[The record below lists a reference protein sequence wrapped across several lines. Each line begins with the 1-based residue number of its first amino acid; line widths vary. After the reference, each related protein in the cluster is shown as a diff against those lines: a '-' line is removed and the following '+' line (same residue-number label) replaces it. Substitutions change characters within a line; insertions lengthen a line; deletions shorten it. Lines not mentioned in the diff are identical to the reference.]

1 MMASYSCYLKEIAV
15 DFIDKIRELTVR
27 IPKQL
32 DYIQTEEATKNAL
45 IMPFISALGYN
56 VFDPTEVT
64 PELNADV
71 GIKKGEKVDYAIL
84 KDGKPVILFECK
96 HHAADLGKVHAS
108 QLYRYFSVTEARFGV
123 LTNGLIYWF
132 YTDLEAPNKMDGKPF
147 FEFNLLD
154 IRETAVEQL
163 KKFTKSSFDVNNILT
178 SASELKYTRE
188 IRSILLD
195 LMQEP
200 SDEFVKFIVSQVYT
214 GRITQVV
221 REQFS
226 QLIRQA
232 FKQIVSDQISERLKT
247 ALASE
252 TGVIVTATAEPLMPA
267 QGIPAEMNAPSI
279 PASGIHTT
287 EEEIEGYHIVRAILR
302 EIIEVKRITMRDVQS
317 YCGIILDDNNR
328 KPICRLYFNSTQKYI
343 GFFSGERES
352 TKDGQKEEKVPIAS
366 LDDLYKFADRLKA
379 TIIRYDEVAKAPKIK
394 G

>member
-1 MMASYSCYLKEIAV
+1 MASYSCYLKEIAV

-200 SDEFVKFIVSQVYT
+200 SDEFVKFIVS
-214 GRITQVV
+214 
-221 REQFS
+221 
-226 QLIRQA
+226 
-232 FKQIVSDQISERLKT
+232 
-247 ALASE
+247 
-252 TGVIVTATAEPLMPA
+252 
-267 QGIPAEMNAPSI
+267 IPSP
-279 PASGIHTT
+279 
-287 EEEIEGYHIVRAILR
+287 
-302 EIIEVKRITMRDVQS
+302 
-317 YCGIILDDNNR
+317 
-328 KPICRLYFNSTQKYI
+328 
-343 GFFSGERES
+343 
-352 TKDGQKEEKVPIAS
+352 
-366 LDDLYKFADRLKA
+366 
-379 TIIRYDEVAKAPKIK
+379 IIRVMAQRGADGYAQAR
-394 G
+394 

>member
-1 MMASYSCYLKEIAV
+1 MWFFRCVLLNTPTVPQKPCLFAV
-15 DFIDKIRELTVR
+15 SFGE
-27 IPKQL
+27 
-32 DYIQTEEATKNAL
+32 
-45 IMPFISALGYN
+45 
-56 VFDPTEVT
+56 
-64 PELNADV
+64 
-71 GIKKGEKVDYAIL
+71 GIV
-84 KDGKPVILFECK
+84 
-96 HHAADLGKVHAS
+96 
-108 QLYRYFSVTEARFGV
+108 
-123 LTNGLIYWF
+123 
-132 YTDLEAPNKMDGKPF
+132 
-147 FEFNLLD
+147 
-154 IRETAVEQL
+154 
-163 KKFTKSSFDVNNILT
+163 
-178 SASELKYTRE
+178 
-188 IRSILLD
+188 
-195 LMQEP
+195 
-200 SDEFVKFIVSQVYT
+200 VSQVYT